1 MSDTLKITYIQ
12 TELIWENPKA
22 NKAHFEEKLAQCP
35 ADTDVIMLPE
45 MFTTGFSMN
54 AEANAEEAE
63 VVLDWMRQQSKT
75 YQVAITGSAMVKENE
90 KYYNRMFFV
99 EPNGSFSKYD
109 KKHLFT
115 LAKEHETYEPGKE
128 RCVVNYKGWKLCLQ
142 VCYDLRF
149 PVWARNKDD
158 YDALIYVANW
168 PKKRIAAWDI
178 LLQARAVENMSYCI
192 GLNIIGIDGNDFP
205 YVGHSAAYD
214 VLGNCMSE
222 HHPEEE
228 AIQTFT
234 LEKSHLH
241 ELRESLGFLRDK
253 DGFQLEK

>member
-1 MSDTLKITYIQ
+1 MSETLKVTYIQ
-12 TELIWENPKA
+12 TKLTWENPKA
-22 NKAHFEEKLAQCP
+22 NKAHFERKLAECP
-35 ADTDVIMLPE
+35 EDADLIILPE

-63 VVLDWMRQQSKT
+63 VVLNWMKLQSEKF
-75 YQVAITGSAMVKENE
+75 QVAVTGSAMVKENG

-99 EPNGSFSKYD
+99 TPDGSYSKYD

-115 LAKEHETYEPGKE
+115 LAKEHETYEPGNE
-128 RCVVNYKGWKLCLQ
+128 RCVVDYKGWKLNLL

-149 PVWARNKDD
+149 PVWSRNKDD

-168 PKKRIAAWDI
+168 PKKRVAAWDI

-192 GLNIIGIDGNDFP
+192 GLNIIGTDGNDFP
-205 YVGHSAAYD
+205 YVGHSSAYD
-214 VLGNCMSE
+214 ALGKCLSD
-222 HHPEEE
+222 HDPEEE
-228 AIQTFT
+228 AIQTVT

-241 ELRESLGFLRDK
+241 KLRDKLGFLRDK
-253 DGFQLEK
+253 DNFSID

>member
-1 MSDTLKITYIQ
+1 MSETLKVTYIQ
-12 TELIWENPKA
+12 TELTWENPKA
-22 NKAHFEEKLAQCP
+22 NKAHFEKKLTECP
-35 ADTDVIMLPE
+35 EDADLIILPE

-63 VVLDWMRQQSKT
+63 VVLNWMTQQSKT
-75 YQVAITGSAMVKENE
+75 FQVALTGSAMVKVEG

-99 EPNGSFSKYD
+99 TPDGSYSKYD

-115 LAKEHETYEPGKE
+115 LAKEHETYEPGNE
-128 RCVVNYKGWKLCLQ
+128 RCVVDYKGWKLCLQ

-168 PKKRIAAWDI
+168 PKKRVAAWDI

-192 GLNIIGIDGNDFP
+192 GLNIVGIDGNDFP
-205 YVGHSAAYD
+205 YVGHSGAYD
-214 VLGNCMSE
+214 VLGNSMSQ
-222 HHPEEE
+222 HNPEEE
-228 AIQTFT
+228 AIETVV
-234 LEKSHLH
+234 LEKSHIK
-241 ELRESLGFLRDK
+241 ELREKLGFLRDR
-253 DGFQLEK
+253 DHFSIN